1 MKKERQFRIL
11 NILINYKNVEKEM
24 LISYF
29 DISQKTLNRDFE
41 EINIFLKGLGDF
53 IILDNDNNLEF
64 KGNTENILQKLQ
76 LDDNFLMKEER
87 LLYIF
92 LILLR
97 DKKTTKLQLADDLDI
112 SLNIIEDDIDE
123 LRNIC
128 NKQKINLTISKQGLK
143 IADVTEENEIEAV
156 VELTT
161 KCLLFKKVYSILKL
175 NKIEKLFSSYIYT
188 TLKRKYKI
196 DIYNKIFHWIIEYT
210 ANHINI
216 SNLNAILLS
225 IKITYWL
232 NHSKNSILLE
242 KLKDSAYYNEFID
255 NIGGLYCSDDI
266 NYFLSKKISIDKN
279 KNSVIEF
286 VNNLDKGL
294 FKLFNEKL
302 CLDNNIKER
311 IVNHLA
317 SNIYIQNVDEFVI
330 KEYSRSL
337 QPYKKKFV
345 ELWEEIEKNLALY
358 FRDLKSF
365 EVLAYEIF
373 IHVLVWFDTYIYNEK
388 LKLLTIC
395 IGGFGQ
401 SVMIK
406 NHLKSIYRNADV
418 ENLPYSSVNKKLL
431 MKYDLV
437 ISSIDLSEY
446 KLPNILAMPI
456 ILILSKKNDIHKII
470 SEKIYR
476 KLIGEK
482 METQI
487 LKAENI
493 LIKQKAKSKID
504 AIKQCGNLL
513 IEQGYIT
520 EDYVNSMI
528 EREKKFSVY
537 IGNYLAIPH
546 GINDEGVIKDG
557 IVIVHYDEPVDYDSN
572 PVHFFIGIAAK
583 SNNHV
588 DILSNIAEKMM
599 DIDFVEDLIKNPS
612 KDRILKEFNF

>member
-1 MKKERQFRIL
+1 
-11 NILINYKNVEKEM
+11 
-24 LISYF
+24 
-29 DISQKTLNRDFE
+29 
-41 EINIFLKGLGDF
+41 
-53 IILDNDNNLEF
+53 
-64 KGNTENILQKLQ
+64 
-76 LDDNFLMKEER
+76 
-87 LLYIF
+87 
-92 LILLR
+92 
-97 DKKTTKLQLADDLDI
+97 
-112 SLNIIEDDIDE
+112 
-123 LRNIC
+123 
-128 NKQKINLTISKQGLK
+128 
-143 IADVTEENEIEAV
+143 
-156 VELTT
+156 
-161 KCLLFKKVYSILKL
+161 
-175 NKIEKLFSSYIYT
+175 
-188 TLKRKYKI
+188 
-196 DIYNKIFHWIIEYT
+196 
-210 ANHINI
+210 
-216 SNLNAILLS
+216 
-225 IKITYWL
+225 
-232 NHSKNSILLE
+232 
-242 KLKDSAYYNEFID
+242 
-255 NIGGLYCSDDI
+255 
-266 NYFLSKKISIDKN
+266 
-279 KNSVIEF
+279 
-286 VNNLDKGL
+286 
-294 FKLFNEKL
+294 
-302 CLDNNIKER
+302 
-311 IVNHLA
+311 
-317 SNIYIQNVDEFVI
+317 
-330 KEYSRSL
+330 
-337 QPYKKKFV
+337 
-345 ELWEEIEKNLALY
+345 
-358 FRDLKSF
+358 
-365 EVLAYEIF
+365 
-373 IHVLVWFDTYIYNEK
+373 
-388 LKLLTIC
+388 
-395 IGGFGQ
+395 
-401 SVMIK
+401 MIK

-476 KLIGEK
+476 NLIGEK

-546 GINDEGVIKDG
+546 GINDDGVIKDG